1 MQSVYCTYNTCVFEN
16 NLIGGNKLSEVN
28 IRKFKKVLVANRGEI
43 AIRVYRALS
52 ELGIQTV
59 GIFSKE
65 DRYSLF
71 RTKTDESYELDPEAG
86 PVDAYLDIRKIIKI
100 AKDKGVDAIHP
111 GYGFLSENP
120 DFVKACRR
128 NGIAFIG
135 PDVETMNA
143 MGDKI
148 SSKKIAIECGVPII
162 PGVDHAIKSV
172 EEVLEIAR
180 KVGYPVMLKASN
192 GGGGRGMRIVNSEEE
207 MPKEFSEA
215 VNEAKK
221 AFGDD
226 KIFIEKY
233 LKSPKHIEV
242 QILGDKYGN
251 IVHLYDRDCSVQ
263 RRHQKVVEYG
273 PAFTIREEVRQKI
286 FADAVRLAKHVGYK
300 NAGTLEFLVDA
311 DQNYYF
317 IEMNPRIQVEH
328 TVTEMIT
335 GIDIVQAQILIE
347 EGYPLNSPEINI
359 KSQDDVKCSGYAIQM
374 RVTTEDPSNN
384 FLPDTGKIVVYR
396 SGAGNGI
403 RLDGGTAY
411 TGAEVTPYY
420 DSLLVKIIAS
430 GRTFDS
436 AVRKG
441 VRALKETRVRGVKT
455 NIPFLINVLQNE
467 TFIKGECTTTFIGN
481 TPELFQISIG
491 RDRATR
497 IAEFIGNRIVNE
509 TNGDKPVLMSAVS
522 PAVKDQKH
530 YGARDEFLKLGA
542 AGFTQKILGDKKLYI
557 TDTSMRDAHQSLMA
571 TRMRTIDLMKAAPAT
586 NEIMQNAFSVEAW
599 GGATFDVAYRFLK
612 ESPWVRL
619 EQLRKAMPNTLI
631 QMLLR
636 ASNAVGYSNY
646 PDNVVAN
653 FIKVASERGVDV
665 FRIFDSLNW
674 IENMKMPIEEALK
687 TGKIVE
693 GAICYTGNVLDP
705 NETKYNVDYYVN
717 KAKELEALGC
727 HMFAIK
733 DMAGLL
739 KPYAAKELITALK
752 SELKIPVHL
761 HTHDSTGNGVSTILM
776 AAEAGVDVVDTA
788 IEAMASLTSQPSMNS
803 VVEALRG
810 TERDTG
816 LNPEDLA
823 RLSRY
828 YGSVRKIY
836 AGFESPMKTPNTE
849 IYKYE
854 IPGGQYSNLLAQVKE
869 MGSEDNFEEIKELY
883 KQANELLGNII
894 KVTPTAKIVGDLA
907 IFMSKNNLTKS
918 NILTD
923 GKELSYPDSVVDYF
937 MGMVGQPD
945 GGFPKELQKIVLKG
959 QEPLTERAG
968 KSIPPANFDEIREHL
983 GEIINVPGKKINDR
997 NVLSYALYPKVYDDY
1012 CRHLE
1017 YYNDVSRLE
1026 SHVFFFGLRKGE
1038 ETTLKLGEGKDL
1050 IIKYVDMGE
1059 PNENGVRALTFEING
1074 IMREISVQD
1083 KKLEVNT
1090 DKKLNAEKGNPHQI
1104 GSPIPGTVGKIL
1116 VKEGDKV
1123 EKNSVLMTVEAM
1135 KMETSIV
1142 SMRNGIVDKIY
1153 VKEGERVSQEE
1164 LLITFKEE

>member
-1 MQSVYCTYNTCVFEN
+1 MQ
-16 NLIGGNKLSEVN
+16 EVN
-28 IRKFKKVLVANRGEI
+28 IKKFKKVLVANRGEI
-43 AIRVYRALS
+43 AIRVYRALN
-52 ELGIQTV
+52 ELDIRTV

-71 RTKTDESYELDPEAG
+71 RTKTDESYELDQTAG

-100 AKDKGVDAIHP
+100 AKDKEVDAIHP

-120 DFVKACRR
+120 DFVRACKKA
-128 NGIAFIG
+128 GIAFIG
-135 PDVETMNA
+135 PDVETMEA

-162 PGVDHAIKSV
+162 PGIDHALKNID
-172 EEVLEIAR
+172 EVMETAR
-180 KVGYPVMLKASN
+180 NVGYPVMLKASN
-192 GGGGRGMRIVNSEEE
+192 GGGGRGMRIVNSEKD
-207 MPKEFSEA
+207 MPREYAEA

-233 LKSPKHIEV
+233 LKDPKHIEV

-251 IVHLYDRDCSVQ
+251 IVHLFDRDCSVQ
-263 RRHQKVVEYG
+263 RRHQKVVEYA
-273 PAFTIREEVRQKI
+273 PAFTIREDVRQKI
-286 FADAVRLAKHVGYK
+286 FADAVKLAKRVGYK
-300 NAGTLEFLVDA
+300 NAGTLEFLVDS

-328 TVTEMIT
+328 TVTEMVS

-347 EGYPLNSPEINI
+347 EGYPLSAPEIGI
-359 KSQDDVKCSGYAIQM
+359 GSQDDVKCSGYAIQM
-374 RVTTEDPSNN
+374 RVTTEDPSNS
-384 FLPDTGKIVVYR
+384 FLPDTGKITVYR
-396 SGAGNGI
+396 SAAGNGI

-411 TGAEVTPYY
+411 TGAEITPYY
-420 DSLLVKIIAS
+420 DSLLVKIISYDRNFA
-430 GRTFDS
+430 S
-436 AVRKG
+436 AVKKG

-467 TFIKGECTTTFIGN
+467 TFVKGECTTTFIGE
-481 TPELFQISIG
+481 TPELFQISLG

-497 IAEFIGNRIVNE
+497 IAEFIGNKIVNDV
-509 TNGDKPVLMSAVS
+509 NGEKPAIGCITA
-522 PAVKDQKH
+522 PATSGNKI

-542 AGFTQKILGDKKLYI
+542 KEFTQKIMREKKLYI

-571 TRMRTIDLMKAAPAT
+571 TRMRTIDLLKAAPAT
-586 NEIMQNAFSVEAW
+586 NEIMRNAFSVEAW

-612 ESPWVRL
+612 ESPWDRL
-619 EQLRKAMPNTLI
+619 EFLREAMPNTLI

-646 PDNVVAN
+646 PDNVVAH
-653 FIKVASERGVDV
+653 FIKIAAERGVDV

-674 IENMKMPIEEALK
+674 IENMKMPVEEALK

-693 GAICYTGNVLDP
+693 GAICYTGNILDP
-705 NETKYNVDYYVN
+705 KEKKYTIDYYID

-727 HMFAIK
+727 HIFAIK

-739 KPYAAKELITALK
+739 KPYAAKELFAALK
-752 SELKIPVHL
+752 RELKIPVHL
-761 HTHDSTGNGVSTILM
+761 HTHDSTGNGVSALLM
-776 AAEAGVDVVDTA
+776 AAEAGIDIVDTA
-788 IEAMASLTSQPSMNS
+788 IESMASLTSQPSMNS

-810 TERDTG
+810 QERDTG
-816 LNPEDLA
+816 LAPDELA
-823 RLSRY
+823 QLSRY
-828 YGSVRKIY
+828 YAGVRLIY
-836 AGFESPMKTPNTE
+836 KNFESPMKSPNTE

-854 IPGGQYSNLLAQVKE
+854 IPGGQYSNLLAQVRE
-869 MGSEDNFEEIKELY
+869 MGSADNFEEIKELY

-907 IFMSKNNLTKS
+907 IFMSKNSLNKN
-918 NILTD
+918 NIFTE
-923 GKELSYPDSVVDYF
+923 GRELSYPDSVVDYF

-945 GGFPKELQKIVLKG
+945 GGFPEELQKIVLKG
-959 QEPLTERAG
+959 KKPLSERAG
-968 KSIPPANFDEIREHL
+968 KSLPPANFDEIKEHL
-983 GEIINVPGKKINDR
+983 KEIINVPGKNINDR
-997 NVLSYALYPKVYDDY
+997 NMLSYALYPKVYDDY
-1012 CRHLE
+1012 CQHLE
-1017 YYNDVSRLE
+1017 YYNDVSKLE
-1026 SHVFFFGLRKGE
+1026 SHVFFYGLARGE
-1038 ETTLKLGEGKDL
+1038 ETTLTLGEGKEV
-1050 IIKYVDMGE
+1050 IIKYVDMSE

-1083 KKLEVNT
+1083 RKLEVNT
-1090 DKKLNAEKGNPHQI
+1090 DNKLNAEKGNPNQI
-1104 GSPIPGTVGKIL
+1104 GSPIPGTVGKII

-1123 EKNSVLMTVEAM
+1123 EKNSILMTVEAM

-1142 SMRNGIVDKIY
+1142 AMRDGIVDRIY
-1153 VKEGERVSQEE
+1153 IKEGDRVAQEE
-1164 LLITFKEE
+1164 LLITFKEEKE